1 MKKIAIFCALL
12 LGVSAT
18 ANAATAVNPRGQS
31 ASGTTN
37 NASTTGT
44 RTGTAAA
51 RSATTARS
59 ATGTRSSTTASTTA
73 RSATAG
79 RTTVSRTPTSA
90 STSSTTSTARSAT
103 VAARAGATQKVIGT
117 GTTVAAANQN
127 VVVSEACRQKYYG
140 CMDSFCMLDND
151 SGGRCICS
159 DKNAE
164 YDDILAQIE
173 ALDLQSYQMATYGV
187 ERIEMGD
194 AADVAIANANAVA
207 QSIMNDTSKEEEKK
221 SLDLTSWLTPVDF
234 SSDDVFAD
242 TGTLQSPIEGKEGDA
257 LFSASNQICVQQM
270 PECESE
276 LSMLQL
282 MYAQQIRSDCTAYEN
297 SLKQQKNAS
306 AQKLYAAE
314 QALREAALEQ
324 YQSANKYDL
333 GQCTVEFKNCM
344 ISTGGCGE
352 DFSGCASIAA
362 FDSTSTRGNKKAST
376 YEIQGTVTS
385 IEIQASTYDILLS
398 KKPLCESV
406 TKQCQLVADQVWDT
420 FLKEVAPQVKSAEL
434 IAENNAR
441 QNCIGNISSCFQQ
454 ACKDT
459 MDPNDPDGSYDLCL
473 TRPETM
479 LNLCQVPLNACGIS
493 TASAEDAQESDIWDF
508 VVARLAAMR
517 VDSCTQSVKQLLQS
531 EDRCG
536 SDYTQCIG
544 LDLEAIQDLIPQESL
559 VACQENGQ
567 QKSMEDI
574 NNIIQGILLNLDN

>member
-59 ATGTRSSTTASTTA
+59 ATGTRSSTTTSTTA

-207 QSIMNDTSKEEEKK
+207 HPPRLYAGAAPWTANRILKSITNNGWSKAVPTPSIMP
-221 SLDLTSWLTPVDF
+221 LRCV
-234 SSDDVFAD
+234 
-242 TGTLQSPIEGKEGDA
+242 PIA
-257 LFSASNQICVQQM
+257 
-270 PECESE
+270 
-276 LSMLQL
+276 
-282 MYAQQIRSDCTAYEN
+282 
-297 SLKQQKNAS
+297 
-306 AQKLYAAE
+306 
-314 QALREAALEQ
+314 
-324 YQSANKYDL
+324 
-333 GQCTVEFKNCM
+333 
-344 ISTGGCGE
+344 
-352 DFSGCASIAA
+352 
-362 FDSTSTRGNKKAST
+362 
-376 YEIQGTVTS
+376 TVTNATAIAIIS
-385 IEIQASTYDILLS
+385 DGARSMFVYAMAL
-398 KKPLCESV
+398 
-406 TKQCQLVADQVWDT
+406 TKS
-420 FLKEVAPQVKSAEL
+420 F
-434 IAENNAR
+434 
-441 QNCIGNISSCFQQ
+441 
-454 ACKDT
+454 
-459 MDPNDPDGSYDLCL
+459 
-473 TRPETM
+473 
-479 LNLCQVPLNACGIS
+479 
-493 TASAEDAQESDIWDF
+493 
-508 VVARLAAMR
+508 
-517 VDSCTQSVKQLLQS
+517 
-531 EDRCG
+531 
-536 SDYTQCIG
+536 
-544 LDLEAIQDLIPQESL
+544 
-559 VACQENGQ
+559 
-567 QKSMEDI
+567 I
-574 NNIIQGILLNLDN
+574 NNIISNL

>member
-59 ATGTRSSTTASTTA
+59 ATATRSATTTSTA

-103 VAARAGATQKVIGT
+103 VAARAGAMQKVIGT
-117 GTTVAAANQN
+117 GTTVAAANEN

-173 ALDLQSYQMATYGV
+173 ELDMQSYQMATYGV
-187 ERIEMGD
+187 EKIEMGESAD
-194 AADVAIANANAVA
+194 AAIANANAVA
-207 QSIMNDTSKEEEKK
+207 QSIIDNSSAEEKERT
-221 SLDLTSWLTPVDF
+221 LNLESWFNPVDYT
-234 SSDDVFAD
+234 SDDLFAD
-242 TGTLQSPIEGKEGDA
+242 TGSLQNPIEGKEGDA
-257 LFSASNQICVQQM
+257 LFNASNQICIQQI

-276 LSMLQL
+276 LAMLQL
-282 MYAQQIRSDCTAYEN
+282 MYAQQVRSDCTAYEN

-324 YQSANKYDL
+324 YQTANKYDL
-333 GQCTVEFKNCM
+333 GQCTRQRTSM
-344 ISTGGCGE
+344 I
-352 DFSGCASIAA
+352 
-362 FDSTSTRGNKKAST
+362 
-376 YEIQGTVTS
+376 
-385 IEIQASTYDILLS
+385 
-398 KKPLCESV
+398 
-406 TKQCQLVADQVWDT
+406 
-420 FLKEVAPQVKSAEL
+420 
-434 IAENNAR
+434 
-441 QNCIGNISSCFQQ
+441 
-454 ACKDT
+454 
-459 MDPNDPDGSYDLCL
+459 
-473 TRPETM
+473 
-479 LNLCQVPLNACGIS
+479 
-493 TASAEDAQESDIWDF
+493 
-508 VVARLAAMR
+508 
-517 VDSCTQSVKQLLQS
+517 
-531 EDRCG
+531 
-536 SDYTQCIG
+536 
-544 LDLEAIQDLIPQESL
+544 
-559 VACQENGQ
+559 
-567 QKSMEDI
+567 
-574 NNIIQGILLNLDN
+574 